1 MTNKQI
7 VGLAKGSFIK
17 NDIDY
22 RKVKSI
28 AKLLKRSELKKYIKS
43 LKSIERKHTIY
54 LSLPIGNKEKISKDA
69 LDYLRKLFPEKN
81 VEYIFDSSL
90 MAGVKILNNDLTYDF
105 NIKNAFKDL
114 VSHIK
119 QVNYDQ

>member
-7 VGLAKGSFIK
+7 VSLARGSFIK

-28 AKLLKRSELKKYIKS
+28 AKLLKRSELKKYIKT

-54 LSLPIGNKEKISKDA
+54 LSLPIGNKDKISKDA

-119 QVNYDQ
+119 QVNYDR